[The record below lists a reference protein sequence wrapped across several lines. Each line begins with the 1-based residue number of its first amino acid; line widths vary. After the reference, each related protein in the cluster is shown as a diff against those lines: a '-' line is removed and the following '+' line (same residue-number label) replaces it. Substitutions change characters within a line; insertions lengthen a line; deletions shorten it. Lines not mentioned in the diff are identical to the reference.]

1 MVALAGQAMD
11 EVRTSEWR
19 SHPQAVTEVFGDKDS
34 DTRKGLMW
42 GMRKNPQGWTA
53 KQAAAMHWL
62 QRSHLQSARAW
73 RMKMGLREVYA
84 RAREHNDAGCA
95 QTDLKRWLGWARRS
109 RLKPFMRLAKTITE
123 HFDGMV
129 RGMLDNRSNAYV
141 ETMNGLL
148 QQVKRAA
155 RGFRTAKNF
164 IAIAHLRM
172 GRLKDLPQSPFKMA
186 APRGDAG
193 YCHA

>member
-1 MVALAGQAMD
+1 MD

-42 GMRKNPQGWTA
+42 GMRKNSQGWTA

-186 APRGDAG
+186 ESCGDAG